1 MCMFPDNM
9 RWTVKEL
16 RQLLKSPVI
25 YSNPAAS
32 AEIAR
37 DIDAAVILL
46 SLSIGIRTIVAAS
59 AEQANV
65 AAEFSLDGGHVGALL
80 QTPKGKNLVGRSI
93 KLLLPEHRLAY
104 RGMFAC

>member
-1 MCMFPDNM
+1 M
-9 RWTVKEL
+9 
-16 RQLLKSPVI
+16 LKSPVI

-32 AEIAR
+32 AEIAK

-46 SLSIGIRTIVAAS
+46 SQSIGIRTAS

-65 AAEFSLDGGHVGALL
+65 AAEVSLDGGHVGALL

-93 KLLLPEHRLAY
+93 KLLLPEHRFGSMYVCMCMYVCMYAD
-104 RGMFAC
+104 CVVTID